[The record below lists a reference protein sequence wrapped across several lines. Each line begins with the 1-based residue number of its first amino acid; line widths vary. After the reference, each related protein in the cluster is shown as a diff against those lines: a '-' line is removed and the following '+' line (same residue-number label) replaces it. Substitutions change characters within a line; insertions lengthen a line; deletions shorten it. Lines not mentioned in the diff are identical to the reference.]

1 MLSAGDAGTTIKH
14 RGLVLGVWSCTS
26 THPRF
31 FIDMGYCVYK
41 HTAPNGKVYIGVTG
55 RNPKDRFLSGHGYK
69 QNVLF
74 WRAIQKYG
82 WKNIEHEILQDGLE
96 KDVAYD
102 LEQFYIR
109 QYDSTNPEK
118 GYNCSIG
125 GKGGTLGCRMS
136 DKTRENMSKAQSGRK
151 LPEWVC
157 KKISESHKGEKNPN
171 YGKVT
176 SEETKK
182 KLSESIKRSFTPER
196 KAKMSES
203 MKNYI
208 ATHPEFKQQMSERM
222 KGEKNRFYGVHMCGK
237 DNPNYGKKLTDEQK
251 QALSEKKGNKILCV
265 ETGIVYN
272 SQKEAALLNG
282 LDPTVFGRKL
292 KKGQMYGWK
301 HWRKYEPSF

>member
-1 MLSAGDAGTTIKH
+1 MLSAGDAGATIKH

-31 FIDMGYCVYK
+31 FMIMGYCVYK

-55 RNPKDRFLSGHGYK
+55 REPSERFMYGHGYR
-69 QNVLF
+69 NNIIF

-82 WKNIEHEILQDGLE
+82 WTNITHEILYDDLE

-102 LEQFYIR
+102 LEKEMIR
-109 QYDSTNPEK
+109 EYDSTNPAK

-125 GKGGTLGCRMS
+125 GKGGTLGVHLS
-136 DKTRENMSKAQSGRK
+136 KKTRKKMSKSHTGKKMSEETKKK
-151 LPEWVC
+151 L
-157 KKISESHKGEKNPN
+157 SDQRMGENNPN
-171 YGKVT
+171 YGNVT

-208 ATHPEFKQQMSERM
+208 DTHPEYRQQMSERM

-237 DNPNYGKKLTDEQK
+237 DNPNYGKKWTDEQK